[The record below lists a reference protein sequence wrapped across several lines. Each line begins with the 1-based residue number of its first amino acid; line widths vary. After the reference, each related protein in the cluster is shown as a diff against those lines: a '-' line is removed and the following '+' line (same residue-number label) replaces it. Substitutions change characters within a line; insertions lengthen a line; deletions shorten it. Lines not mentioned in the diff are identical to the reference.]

1 MSKLHQLLK
10 ACVPTTIRRSLKSRL
25 KRRLG
30 AAAVSKPAVLPPA
43 DFRGLIDDPLSA
55 LARGN
60 GSPVIIEVP
69 LSRCRT
75 FQELGFL
82 ATADSA
88 NPFLM
93 TVQWAQAEGHD
104 TYAKSPLKQYYDTVQ
119 LATGAD
125 KLGLDNPKLRS
136 YSPLHV
142 DAPWRNS
149 PGEAV
154 YERRARTVRREAEAY
169 GSDLTI
175 KDGWRVYG
183 PMTDS
188 MGKFEFQRLLSVFS
202 SIAANGYE
210 LVDFRSYPT
219 GNLMLTEDQEWAVW
233 IDDGNHRVS
242 VLSIL
247 HYEKTPIVL
256 NPLNTIRWSD
266 AESWPAVQQGAMTA
280 EEARQVFER
289 IFSGRQPDAVAAV
302 WPPAE
307 ASS

>member
-1 MSKLHQLLK
+1 MSRLHQLLK
-10 ACVPTTIRRSLKSRL
+10 ACVPNRIRRSLKSRL
-25 KRRLG
+25 KRRLLALG
-30 AAAVSKPAVLPPA
+30 SSNPPVLPPA

-82 ATADSA
+82 ATPDSA

-93 TVQWAQAEGHD
+93 TLQWAQVAGHD
-104 TYAKSPLKQYYDTVQ
+104 TYDKSPLKKYYDTVR
-119 LATGAD
+119 LTTGAD
-125 KLGLDNPKLRS
+125 KLGIDSAQMRT

-142 DAPWRNS
+142 DAPWRNP

-154 YERRARTVRREAEAY
+154 YQRRARTVRREAKAY
-169 GSDLTI
+169 GKTLTI
-175 KDGWRVYG
+175 NDGWRAFG

-188 MGKFEFQRLLSVFS
+188 MGEFEFQRLLFISN
-202 SIAANGYE
+202 SIAHNGYNIS
-210 LVDFRSYPT
+210 DFQSYPT
-219 GNLMLTEDQEWAVW
+219 GNLMLTGDNEWAVL

-242 VLSIL
+242 ALGVY
-247 HYEKTPIVL
+247 HYKRTPIIL
-256 NPLNTIRWSD
+256 DPLKTIRRSD
-266 AESWPAVQQGAMTA
+266 AASWPAVQQGAMTS
-280 EEARQVFER
+280 EEARQVFDR

-307 ASS
+307 ANP